1 MSYHHLAKGQGTWG
15 RKEGYKVDM
24 MEVISKSMSL
34 ILQFANM
41 VIIGYAL
48 YKFLNKP
55 HDSLEAKHE
64 ELKKRVDEHDI
75 KFKEVEES
83 LHHGNDRFREQ
94 EETNAVFKS
103 VMLSFVNFEIA
114 FCLHTDYKD
123 TADLIE
129 AKKELNDYLAKK

>member
-1 MSYHHLAKGQGTWG
+1 MNILEIISDGMGLLLQLAN
-15 RKEGYKVDM
+15 
-24 MEVISKSMSL
+24 I
-34 ILQFANM
+34 

-55 HDSLEAKHE
+55 HDTLETKHE
-64 ELKKRVDEHDI
+64 ELKKKVDEHDV
-75 KFKEVEES
+75 KFKEIEKS
-83 LHHGNDRFREQ
+83 LHLGNDKFREQ

-123 TADLIE
+123 TDDLIQ